1 MTKPLKTNR
10 RSFVAGATATAAL
23 APFFIGT
30 ARAAD
35 PEVTIKVS
43 TPAPR
48 GTPWY
53 AHLKRWKTR
62 VKEGSTGT
70 IKIKAYPGSALGD
83 ELSTLKA
90 TKRGRID
97 AWAGTAGALSSLIPE
112 MGAFE
117 LPYLFP
123 NLKSADKAIDAMYG
137 DIDGLMQKSN
147 LKLLFAS
154 ENGHRSIGFKG
165 AAITSPTQLVGKPM
179 RAQQGFVHEQFW
191 KAIGASPQ
199 PLPVTD
205 VLDALQRG
213 VVVGFDNTPLFTFAG
228 SWYQAITH
236 FTLTEHCY
244 QPGFVVMNLDTW
256 KALGAD
262 RQALV
267 LGNPAEEAAYGRAG
281 VRKLGPALLKN
292 FAAAQITVHKPTSSE
307 ITVFKNKTSG
317 VAGAFTKRYGAGF
330 YNGLKKHL

>member
-1 MTKPLKTNR
+1 MTQPFKTKR
-10 RSFVAGATATAAL
+10 RSFVAGAAASAAL

-35 PEVTIKVS
+35 PELTIKVA

-53 AHLKRWKTR
+53 KHLKKWKSR
-62 VKEGSTGT
+62 VKEGSGET

-90 TKRGRID
+90 TKRGRIH

-112 MGAFE
+112 LGAFE

-123 NLKSADKAIDAMYG
+123 SLAAADKAIDAMYG
-137 DIDGLMQKSN
+137 EIDNLMQKN
-147 LKLLFAS
+147 GLKLLFAS

-165 AAITSPTQLVGKPM
+165 EAITKPSQLVGKPM
-179 RAQQGFVHEQFW
+179 RAQQGFVHEKFW

-256 KALGAD
+256 KELGAD

-267 LGNPAEEAAYGRAG
+267 LGDPMAEAAYGRQE
-281 VRKLGPALLKN
+281 VRKLGPALIAN
-292 FAAAQITVHKPTSSE
+292 FEAAQIKVHKPTAAE
-307 ITVFKNKTSG
+307 LTVFKNKTKS
-317 VAGAFTKRYGAGF
+317 VHTAFTGKYGSTF
-330 YNGLKKHL
+330 YNGLKKHM